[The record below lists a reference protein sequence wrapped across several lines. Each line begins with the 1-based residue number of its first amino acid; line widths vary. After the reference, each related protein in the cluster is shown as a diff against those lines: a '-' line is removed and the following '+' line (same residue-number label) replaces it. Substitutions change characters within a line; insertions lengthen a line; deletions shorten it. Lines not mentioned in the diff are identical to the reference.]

1 MKEGTWYAKNRDY
14 ALAKA
19 KKYRE
24 ENPEKVKEQQ
34 RLFFQNVRKARIA
47 EGRRLWL
54 LANPKPPK
62 MPKNFKAP
70 PKLSPQVKTTKT
82 FLSKTPIPKNPKKV
96 KPVFPDLSTLPDTP
110 VVHPGFGLVEK
121 KPGIFLDWN
130 NI

>member
-1 MKEGTWYAKNRDY
+1 MKEGTWYAKNREY

-34 RLFFQNVRKARIA
+34 RLFFQNVRKAQLKEA
-47 EGRRLWL
+47 RRLWL

-62 MPKNFKAP
+62 PPKAP
-70 PKLSPQVKTTKT
+70 KPPPRIKTTKT
-82 FLSKTPIPKNPKKV
+82 FLAKTPVPKNPKTPRK
-96 KPVFPDLSTLPDTP
+96 VFPDLSTLPDTP
-110 VVHPGFGLVEK
+110 VVHPGSGLVEM

-130 NI
+130 NL

>member
-1 MKEGTWYAKNRDY
+1 MKEGTWYAKNREY

-24 ENPEKVKEQQ
+24 ENIEKVKEQQ

-54 LANPKPPK
+54 LANPKPVKP
-62 MPKNFKAP
+62 PKAP
-70 PKLSPQVKTTKT
+70 KPSKAIKTTKT
-82 FLSKTPIPKNPKKV
+82 FLAKTPVPKNPKKP
-96 KPVFPDLSTLPDTP
+96 KQVFPDLSTVPDTP
-110 VVHPGFGLVEK
+110 VVHPSAGIVEM

-130 NI
+130 NL

>member
-24 ENPEKVKEQQ
+24 ENPEKIKEQQ

-70 PKLSPQVKTTKT
+70 PKIKTTKT

-110 VVHPGFGLVEK
+110 VVHPGPGLVEK

-130 NI
+130 NL